1 MGMGGLRAA
10 VPPSGSVS
18 ASPLWRKARA
28 FDLAFQF
35 AVRNRVCRGPAGQT
49 ALGAWTRERLVS
61 LGPTYVKL
69 GQIAS
74 VRAEMFSAE
83 FLAELESLQDA
94 VPAMSAA
101 DTAWVLAR
109 EIPDHAAVFEAFD
122 LAPHKAA
129 SLGQVHRARL
139 AGSGLE
145 VCVKLQRRGVA
156 ESFGRDAADV
166 TDALE
171 MLNRVG
177 VNTGASS
184 RELLEE
190 AFGLLRDELD
200 YGLEAA
206 NARRFYGA
214 FRGKRWFRVP
224 RVLGRLSTPRALTME
239 WVPGVKLT
247 DATGLRGLGVGRRR
261 AMQALLQAYTVQ
273 LLEVGFFH
281 ADPHPGNMAITAAG
295 ELVVYD
301 YGIVVDVPPDAQARV
316 AELIACAVRGDARRL
331 VDVLLELGIILPGA
345 AANRESIVEFLQYAL
360 DRLLQARGGSGGGG
374 GGGGGA
380 GEVDAA
386 LVEELSRAKPFD
398 VPVSFLFLTRSAA
411 LVQATCVRLDPDF
424 DVYRYLQP
432 RFAESVAEEALSLRT
447 LADVLASTAQMPA
460 RVSAISESVSGMRRQ
475 RAALSNRME
484 SVQRSTRTLTYA
496 MAGLV
501 LANAVHDWDFSGLSL
516 VLVLGVLSRL
526 G

>member
-1 MGMGGLRAA
+1 MMGLRAA
-10 VPPSGSVS
+10 VAPPPGPVS
-18 ASPLWRKARA
+18 KSPLWRKARA
-28 FDLAFQF
+28 FDLAFQY
-35 AVRNRVCRGPAGQT
+35 AVRNRVCRGPTGQA
-49 ALGAWTRERLVS
+49 ALGAWTRERLIS

-101 DTAWVLAR
+101 DTAWVLAQ
-109 EIPDHAAVFEAFD
+109 EIPDHAAAFESFEM
-122 LAPHKAA
+122 APLKAA

-156 ESFGRDAADV
+156 ESFQEDAADV

-224 RVLGRLSTPRALTME
+224 RVLGRLSTGRALTME

-247 DATGLRGLGVGRRR
+247 DAAGLRGLGVGRRR
-261 AMQALLQAYTVQ
+261 AMQALLQAFTVQ

-281 ADPHPGNMAITAAG
+281 ADPHPGNMAVTAAG
-295 ELVVYD
+295 ELVFYD

-331 VDVLLELGIILPGA
+331 VDVLLELGIILPGT
-345 AANRESIVEFLQYAL
+345 ANRESIVEFLQYAL
-360 DRLLQARGGSGGGG
+360 DRLLQARGGS
-374 GGGGGA
+374 GGGA

-484 SVQRSTRTLTYA
+484 SLQRSTRTLTYA

-501 LANAVHDWDFSGLSL
+501 LANAVRDWDLGEFSV